1 MAQEIRHLPGR
12 QGFEA
17 AVRLLHAVHQVGG
30 EGVPEGVQALLFDPR
45 RLQDAVVPF
54 PEIQR
59 AGIPEP
65 LCGLS
70 IPFCFL
76 FGVSMPSFWVGFL
89 LMYLFGVKLK
99 LLPGMGSGDFK
110 HIILPSLAL
119 AFWMY
124 SMYIRRVRGSHAVG
138 DEQRLPQW
146 RLGLGLQKRRVILR
160 QILPNSLLSV
170 ISIAMGG
177 LWATR

>member
-1 MAQEIRHLPGR
+1 MAQEIRQLPGR

-45 RLQDAVVPF
+45 RLRDAVVPF

-70 IPFCFL
+70 IPLCFL

-99 LLPGMGSGDFK
+99 LLSVMGSGDFK

-119 AFWMY
+119 ALWMA
-124 SMYIRRVRGSHAVG
+124 SLYIRRVRGSMLEEMNK
-138 DEQRLPQW
+138 DYL
-146 RLGLGLQKRRVILR
+146 
-160 QILPNSLLSV
+160 N
-170 ISIAMGG
+170 GG
-177 LWATR
+177 LAWACRSGGLFSGRSCPIRCSRSSA